1 MMKRNLFLAS
11 CLTVALTSSMVQAI
25 DLSAVKNVA
34 NTAANKTTATSTAK
48 TTATKASNK
57 EANDA
62 AFQKS
67 FQTAIDNSNKK
78 LAEAKTLANNAIW
91 SLGQTVLGE
100 DFEAYKAKKSEEGA
114 TKELIDAMNKKLKEQ
129 IKKND
134 IDAYAFENN
143 EAGKKAFMSAVT
155 NLQIAQNRYEN
166 ITNNMSPN
174 FRKILNGEV
183 SMLNVKGQ
191 LVESSKLSKNVKTA
205 SMGQSSLLN
214 KLNKII
220 TKQKLGT
227 LQVPE
232 SEKVVYNKDGI
243 VGSINYQLDSTN
255 ATVNGAY
262 DSLIEA
268 FGLKNEVA
276 KIKADLESQTDAA
289 VNEKG
294 NTLEAKRVAV
304 NNKANELKEKA
315 KAEGK
320 AVELT
325 SKQSQAVDNATTK
338 LTEAAANYTSLGL
351 ACTKLG
357 MQISAKPILAAP
369 LALELDQL
377 KYTAKNLKS
386 GVSSIKNTLGAV
398 KALKTK

>member
-1 MMKRNLFLAS
+1 MKKNLFLAS
-11 CLTVALTSSMVQAI
+11 FLTVALTSSMVQAI

-34 NTAANKTTATSTAK
+34 NAATSKTTAASTAK
-48 TTATKASNK
+48 TTATKTSNK
-57 EANDA
+57 ETNDA

-91 SLGQTVLGE
+91 SLGSTVLGE

-114 TKELIDAMNKKLKEQ
+114 TDELIDAMNKKLKEQ

-143 EAGKKAFMSAVT
+143 EAGKKAFMNAVT

-191 LVESSKLSKNVKTA
+191 LVESGKLSKNVKAA

-227 LQVPE
+227 LQIPE

-276 KIKADLESQTDAA
+276 KIKADIESKTDAA

-294 NTLEAKRVAV
+294 NALQAKQVAL

-325 SKQSQAVDNATTK
+325 SKQSQAIDNATTK
-338 LTEAAANYTSLGL
+338 LTEAAANYISLGL

-357 MQISAKPILAAP
+357 MQISTKPILAAP

-377 KYTAKNLKS
+377 K
-386 GVSSIKNTLGAV
+386 
-398 KALKTK
+398 

>member
-1 MMKRNLFLAS
+1 MMKKNLFLAS
-11 CLTVALTSSMVQAI
+11 FLTVALTSSMVQAI

-34 NTAANKTTATSTAK
+34 NAATSKTTAASTAK
-48 TTATKASNK
+48 TTATKTSNK
-57 EANDA
+57 ETNDA

-91 SLGQTVLGE
+91 SLGSTVLGE

-114 TKELIDAMNKKLKEQ
+114 TDELIDAMNKKLKEQ

-143 EAGKKAFMSAVT
+143 EAGKKAFMNAVT

-191 LVESSKLSKNVKTA
+191 LVESGKLSKNVKAA

-227 LQVPE
+227 LQIPE

-276 KIKADLESQTDAA
+276 KIKADIESKTDAA

-294 NTLEAKRVAV
+294 NALQAKQVAL

-325 SKQSQAVDNATTK
+325 SKQSQAIDNATTK
-338 LTEAAANYTSLGL
+338 LTEAAANYISLGL

-357 MQISAKPILAAP
+357 MQISTKPILAAP

-386 GVSSIKNTLGAV
+386 GASSIKNTLGAV